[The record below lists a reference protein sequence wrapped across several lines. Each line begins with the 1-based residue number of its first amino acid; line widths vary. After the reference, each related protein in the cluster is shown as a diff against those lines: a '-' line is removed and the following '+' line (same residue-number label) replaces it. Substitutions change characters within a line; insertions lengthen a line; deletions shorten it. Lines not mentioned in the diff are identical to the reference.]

1 MPVLCTGFSFWGKYS
16 IMNKGGIML
25 PFVRLFD
32 YGNNV
37 PPYANNGGVRS
48 PFTTTPV
55 PSARNNFGYTYDAE
69 KNTAYIFGGIQNTV
83 TTDNQLWSFNLTTR
97 TWLQLANAPVST
109 FGSALC
115 AYQGKIYLFGG
126 SGNSSNNF
134 YVYNISTNT
143 WILNTNSIGKPSQL
157 AYSKMI
163 NAGDKLYLWG
173 SPSNNS
179 LYSYT
184 PSTNTWSSLGTSD
197 GTNNTGGGDMCTDG
211 TYIYITG
218 QGVSTAQK
226 YHIESGVWSNIA
238 SVGGPNPSKI
248 IYNRYDKHIYAVSFG
263 ALNLLRYDTEED
275 IWIALAVNTTLSNST
290 GALFGSNNSAEIFYV
305 LGFDNGTRVNTQYV
319 FK

>member
-1 MPVLCTGFSFWGKYS
+1 
-16 IMNKGGIML
+16 ML
-25 PFVRLFD
+25 PFVRMFEF
-32 YGNNV
+32 GNV
-37 PPYANNGGVRS
+37 GPLPGPNGGVRTQ
-48 PFTTTPV
+48 FTTSPV

-69 KNTAYIFGGIQNTV
+69 SNIAYIFGGIQNAV
-83 TTDNQLWSFNLTTR
+83 QTDNQLWSFNLTTR
-97 TWLQLANAPVST
+97 TWSQLANAPVST

-163 NAGDKLYLWG
+163 TAGDKIYLWG
-173 SPSNNS
+173 SPTNNS

-197 GTNNTGGGDMCTDG
+197 GTNNNGGGDMCTDG

-218 QGVSTAQK
+218 QGTSTAQK
-226 YHIESGVWSNIA
+226 YHIQSAVWSNIA
-238 SVGGPNPSKI
+238 PVGGNNPSKI
-248 IYNRYDKHIYAVSFG
+248 CYSTYDKNIYAVSYG
-263 ALNLLRYDTEED
+263 ALNLLRYDAEED
-275 IWIALAVNTTLSNST
+275 IWIPLAVNTTLSSST
-290 GALFGSNNSAEIFYV
+290 GALFGSKNSAEIFYV